1 MRRLAL
7 FWFGLLLA
15 SSASAGPEV
24 PAVLDWCGMR
34 LHLQPEVRAAV
45 QAQVNKLTANA
56 NVQLAMAER
65 AATYFPFATDAL
77 RHIGVPEDL
86 KFMMIQESGVRP
98 DVVSTSLAVG
108 FWQLKDYTATEM
120 GVTVSAAVDERKH
133 ITAASIAAARYFTRA
148 NGLYRNWLY
157 AVIAYYE
164 GPTGALPHT
173 DPALYGAREMTVTSL
188 HWYAVKALAHK
199 VAYEALVRR
208 SPRER
213 LRALDTGG
221 ETSVWALAKRAGL
234 SADALRSWNRWI
246 GTSPLPAGRSFSYF
260 VPSADTGH
268 APDPTLA
275 LYARP
280 VPSSFVTRHEAP
292 APAPP
297 DRTTVRPAPP
307 TEQLRQL
314 PQPTPALLPL
324 SAEPW
329 FGDQFTYAE
338 QGEDLA
344 AVARRVGLGVKKLA
358 RCNALRPDAALE
370 RGALVLLRE
379 PTKVKAHIVTPGQ
392 TLTAIAARYRLAPE
406 RLSQLNRLSTT
417 EPLPVGRK
425 LWLRTE
431 APIDVPRYDLAPY
444 WPELRPTP
452 ASKPVAAD
460 TARPAP
466 DTLRTRVDQEL
477 FSKPE
482 VPPAPEPKAETAPAT
497 ITVQKGETL
506 YGIARRHGLSATEL
520 RRLNG
525 LSSDTLRVGQ
535 VLRVR

>member
-1 MRRLAL
+1 M
-7 FWFGLLLA
+7 
-15 SSASAGPEV
+15 
-24 PAVLDWCGMR
+24 LDWCGMR
-34 LHLQPEVRAAV
+34 LHLQPDVRAAV
-45 QAQVNKLTANA
+45 QVQVNKLTANA
-56 NVQLAMAER
+56 TVQLVMAER
-65 AATYFPFATDAL
+65 AATYFPFAADAL
-77 RHIGVPEDL
+77 AHIGVPDDL
-86 KFMMIQESGVRP
+86 KFMMIQESGVQP
-98 DVVSTSLAVG
+98 AVVSTSLAVG

-234 SADALRSWNRWI
+234 SADALRNWNRWI
-246 GTSPLPAGRSFSYF
+246 GASPLPKGRSFSYF
-260 VPSADTGH
+260 VPTADTIH
-268 APDPTLA
+268 APDPTLT

-297 DRTTVRPAPP
+297 DRTTVRPQPP
-307 TEQLRQL
+307 AEQPPL
-314 PQPTPALLPL
+314 PKPTPALLPL

-344 AVARRVGLGVKKLA
+344 AVSRRVGLGVKKLA
-358 RCNALRPDAALE
+358 RYNTLRPDASLE

-379 PTKVKAHIVTPGQ
+379 PTKVKAHIVAPGQ
-392 TLTAIAARYRLAPE
+392 TLTAIAARYRLTPE
-406 RLSQLNRLSTT
+406 RLAQLNRLSTT

-431 APIDVPRYDLAPY
+431 APSDVPRYDLAPY
-444 WPELRPTP
+444 WPELRAAP
-452 ASKPVAAD
+452 APKPVPAD
-460 TARPAP
+460 TVRPAP
-466 DTLRTRVDQEL
+466 DTLRTRVDQPSAPL
-477 FSKPE
+477 RDQ
-482 VPPAPEPKAETAPAT
+482 PAAPQPSPEPKENTATPT
-497 ITVQKGETL
+497 TVTVQKGETL
-506 YGIARRHGLSATEL
+506 YGIARRHGLSPADL

-535 VLRVR
+535 VLRLR